1 MVKQII
7 RLTAPGVATLV
18 LLASLSQGVAE
29 AAEPP
34 PPQPDY
40 AQLVG
45 RKLASGFSNMAL
57 GSAEI
62 PKNMIITTNQTN
74 AVFGVTGGAIK
85 GLLHTLGRTLSGM
98 VDIVTFP
105 IPTQP
110 ITRPPLVWQSFQTE
124 TQYGPLFQRP

>member
-1 MVKQII
+1 MRQFCLALVFFACLTSNGRATEVKPDGP
-7 RLTAPGVATLV
+7 RA
-18 LLASLSQGVAE
+18 
-29 AAEPP
+29 
-34 PPQPDY
+34 DY

-57 GSAEI
+57 GAAEI

-74 AVFGVTGGAIK
+74 AIFGVTGGAIK
-85 GLLHTLGRTLSGM
+85 GLLHTLGRTLAGI

-110 ITRPPLVWQSFQTE
+110 ITRPPLVWQSFETE
-124 TQYGPLFQRP
+124 TQYGPVFQSP